1 MEYFNYAYLKVIDQF
16 NELNKYNL
24 TPFIAGTL
32 LNNKKISKINRPYNQ
47 IFNKI
52 IRNKNNKYLYNYA
65 ELSDLESDK
74 DNFHF
79 ITKSTRKAGKLYF
92 EAYEELINKIRNEGI
107 Q

>member
-1 MEYFNYAYLKVIDQF
+1 
-16 NELNKYNL
+16 
-24 TPFIAGTL
+24 
-32 LNNKKISKINRPYNQ
+32 
-47 IFNKI
+47 
-52 IRNKNNKYLYNYA
+52 
-65 ELSDLESDK
+65 LSDLESDK